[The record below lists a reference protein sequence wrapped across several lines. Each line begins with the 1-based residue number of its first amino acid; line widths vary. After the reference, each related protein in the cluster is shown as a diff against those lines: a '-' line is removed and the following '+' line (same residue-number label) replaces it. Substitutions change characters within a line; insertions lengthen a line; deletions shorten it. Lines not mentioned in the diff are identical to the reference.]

1 MKLSEAIKKA
11 GEENKA
17 IGHFNISNLEAFNA
31 IVKTAK
37 KLNVPVIIGV
47 SEGERDFVG
56 IKNSVALVRS
66 IKESSENNSGFE
78 IFLNADHT
86 YSYERCVEAIDAGF
100 DAVIIDCASKTHDE
114 NVAITK
120 QVIEYAK
127 NHLLQ
132 NGKSGTSQ
140 NGNGENREVLVE
152 GELGYIGQS
161 SKVLDKLPEGV
172 NIDPN
177 SLTQAIE
184 AKNFVEETGVDL
196 LAPAVGNVHGVIRGG
211 NPALNIERIKELK
224 EACSGIVGKDGVTR
238 NVPLVLHGASGITD
252 DELHQAILAGIS
264 IVHYNTELRVAY
276 KDALVKSLTDN
287 KDEVAP
293 YKYLKSAEDAIAEVV
308 EKKLR
313 IMNGL

>member
-1 MKLSEAIKKA
+1 MLSQICYDISMKLSEAINKA
-11 GEENKA
+11 IVERKA
-17 IGHFNISNLEAFNA
+17 IGHFNISNLEAYNA
-31 IVKTAK
+31 IIKTAK

-56 IKNSVALVRS
+56 IENAAALVS
-66 IKESSENNSGFE
+66 AAKGEGLE

-100 DAVIIDCASKTHDE
+100 DAVIIDYASKSKE
-114 NVAITK
+114 ESISVTK
-120 QVIEYAK
+120 RVVEYAK
-127 NHLLQ
+127 NYSAQ
-132 NGKSGTSQ
+132 NG
-140 NGNGENREVLVE
+140 REVLVE

-172 NIDPN
+172 NIDPD
-177 SLTQAIE
+177 SLTQPAE
-184 AKNFVEETGVDL
+184 AKSFAEETGINL
-196 LAPAVGNVHGVIRGG
+196 LAPAVGNVHGLIKGG

-224 EACSGIVGKDGVTR
+224 NACVVNGQNI
-238 NVPLVLHGASGITD
+238 PLVLHGASGITD
-252 DELHQAILAGIS
+252 EELHQAIEAGIS

-276 KDALVKSLTDN
+276 REALEKALAEN
-287 KDEVAP
+287 KEEVAP
-293 YKYLKSAEDAIAEVV
+293 YKYLKSAEEAVAEVV

>member
-1 MKLSEAIKKA
+1 MKLSEAINRA
-11 GEENKA
+11 TAENKA

-56 IKNSVALVRS
+56 IANAVALVRAA
-66 IKESSENNSGFE
+66 KEGAEKEGGVE

-86 YSYERCVEAIDAGF
+86 YSYERCVEAINAGF
-100 DAVIIDCASKTHDE
+100 DSVIIDCAAKSFEE
-114 NVAITK
+114 NVSITK
-120 QVIEYAK
+120 QVVEYAK
-127 NHLLQ
+127 NYSLQ
-132 NGKSGTSQ
+132 NG
-140 NGNGENREVLVE
+140 REVLVE

-177 SLTQAIE
+177 SLTQPTE
-184 AKNFVEETGVDL
+184 AKSFVEESGIDL
-196 LAPAVGNVHGVIRGG
+196 LAPAVGNVHGLIKGG
-211 NPALNIERIKELK
+211 NPALNIERINELK
-224 EACSGIVGKDGVTR
+224 NACSGIAQKDGAVS
-238 NVPLVLHGASGITD
+238 NIPLVLHGASGITD
-252 DELHQAILAGIS
+252 DELHQAIKAGIS

-276 KDALVKSLTDN
+276 REALEKTLAEN
-287 KDEVAP
+287 KEEVAP
-293 YKYLKSAEDAIAEVV
+293 YKYLKLAENAIAEVV

>member
-11 GEENKA
+11 ELEGKA

-31 IVKTAK
+31 ITKTAK

-47 SEGERDFVG
+47 SEGERDFFG
-56 IKNSVALVRS
+56 IQNAVALVRATRED
-66 IKESSENNSGFE
+66 INNADQISDEGSNGFE

-86 YSYERCVEAIDAGF
+86 YSYERCVEAINAGF
-100 DAVIIDCASKTHDE
+100 DAVIIDCASKPHEE

-120 QVIEYAK
+120 QVVEYAK
-127 NHLLQ
+127 NYSAK
-132 NGKSGTSQ
+132 NG
-140 NGNGENREVLVE
+140 REVLVE

-161 SKVLDKLPEGV
+161 SKVLEKLPEGV

-177 SLTQAIE
+177 SLTQPEE
-184 AKNFVEETGVDL
+184 AKSFTEETGVDL
-196 LAPAVGNVHGVIRGG
+196 LAPAVGNVHGLIKGG

-224 EACSGIVGKDGVTR
+224 NACVVNGQNIPV
-238 NVPLVLHGASGITD
+238 VLHGASGITD
-252 DELHQAILAGIS
+252 DELRQAILAGVS

-276 KDALVKSLTDN
+276 KDALEQSLKSTE
-287 KDEVAP
+287 EVAP
-293 YKYLKSAEDAIAEVV
+293 YKYLKSAEDAVAEVV
-308 EKKLR
+308 EQKLK